1 MLGSMRME
9 LVFILMSEFCNIDKE
24 VKLNVIINLMHQFKV
39 HTCMHIGIEL
49 VRQRFAV
56 VDISDNYSFNFLPG
70 VSDNDIFPG

>member
-1 MLGSMRME
+1 
-9 LVFILMSEFCNIDKE
+9 
-24 VKLNVIINLMHQFKV
+24 MHQFKV